1 MRRFPNLLRDLLRGL
16 YDNAWFWLLLSV
28 AVGLFSTGRWTV
40 AAAAWL
46 APLFLLRFTRLQRP
60 LPGYLLA
67 TLSGFLILITTW
79 WGLQPLPLPVFL
91 GMFAVTAPIGALPY
105 LFDRLLAPRLRTR
118 HGQPAFVGALIF
130 PAAVTAIEFVTMTG
144 SPLGSFGATAY
155 SQYGNLVLLQLL
167 SIGGLWLVT
176 FVIHWFA
183 AVVNWAWSQDFAWP
197 IVRRGLTVY
206 GVAMLAVAIFGIAR
220 LATAPTPTATTPIAG
235 FTAAPLIPE
244 EIIPLYESDLTAFRQ
259 ETQAIHAAYL
269 AQSEAQARAGARI
282 LLWPEGAGIGVAEDV
297 AALVAAGQALAQRA
311 GVYLAL
317 PTFTFFPGETRV
329 PENRLLLVAPDG
341 AIVLNHIK
349 YGGNEI
355 EGTLRGDGVLQT
367 ATTPYGVISGVICW
381 DTDFPAVMQQL
392 GRAGVDILLSPAHDW
407 EEISPLHGQMSAFRA
422 IENGVTVIRQ
432 AEQGWSVVTD
442 PFGRTLASMDH
453 FTSETRLLTATVP
466 TTGVW
471 TLYPLIGDA
480 FGWLALVSFLAL
492 ALWALVAGRRRLQA
506 GAAAGNQ
513 SLQPG

>member
-1 MRRFPNLLRDLLRGL
+1 MTRITYLLRRLN
-16 YDNAWFWLLLSV
+16 DNAWFWLLLSIV
-28 AVGLFSTGRWTV
+28 VGLFSTGRWTV

-67 TLSGFLILITTW
+67 TVSGFLILITTW

-105 LFDRLLAPRLRTR
+105 LFDRLLASRLCTR
-118 HGQPAFVGALIF
+118 DGQPAFVGTLIF
-130 PAAVTAIEFVTMTG
+130 PLAITAIEFVSMTS

-155 SQYGNLVLLQLL
+155 SQYGNLILLQLL
-167 SIGGLWLVT
+167 AIGGMWLVT

-197 IVRRGLTVY
+197 SVRRGLALYSVTMV
-206 GVAMLAVAIFGIAR
+206 AVAIFGIVR
-220 LATAPTPTATTPIAG
+220 LATAPTPTTTTPIAG
-235 FTAAPLIPE
+235 FTAAPLILD
-244 EIIPLYESDLTAFRQ
+244 EIIPLYEKDLTAFRR

-297 AALVAAGQALAQRA
+297 AALVAAGQALAQRT
-311 GVYLAL
+311 GVYLAM
-317 PTFTFFPGETRV
+317 PTLTFFPGETRV
-329 PENRLLLVAPDG
+329 PENRLLIAAPDG

-349 YGGNEI
+349 FGGNEI

-367 ATTPYGVISGVICW
+367 VPTPYGVMSGVICW

-432 AEQGWSVVTD
+432 ADEGWSVVTD
-442 PFGRTLASMDH
+442 PLGRTLASMDH
-453 FTSETRLLTATVP
+453 FTSDARLLTASVP
-466 TTGVW
+466 VKGVW
-471 TLYPLIGDA
+471 TLYPVIGDA
-480 FGWLALVSFLAL
+480 FGWLAVAGFLAL
-492 ALWALVAGRRRLQA
+492 ALWAVAAGRRRLQP
-506 GAAAGNQ
+506 GATPTNR